1 MNDNPLNEDNLAR
14 QLNLEVEMMG
24 TNQLTALGNRAQAM
38 GLIAGH
44 GFRGGKYEILRNGEF
59 FLSTP
64 AEAQKY
70 LENLIKEVTG

>member
-1 MNDNPLNEDNLAR
+1 MNQDDLEK

-24 TNQLTALGNRAQAM
+24 TNQLTALGNRAQEM

-44 GFRGGKYEILRNGEF
+44 GFRAGKYEILRQGQF
-59 FLSTP
+59 VVSTP